1 MTRPDEESID
11 TKFAPNGGRRWR
23 LARSSR
29 VFPSSMPKEGD
40 GTDVFD
46 PGTLQIGKVYRR
58 GRYISSQISLQV
70 ARYIRVR
77 GDLLSLVAN
86 ERLND
91 EKAGIYGD
99 AKRCGDYL
107 TIARN
112 QLESRRPNLAVCTNV
127 LTLAERQ
134 LVMLYPLKTLAVRF
148 DMVRRLLEIRAA
160 RSEWVQKQL
169 IDLRTYNSDEQDA
182 ARLRL
187 QQAVITAFQIDEQDQ
202 LEDDLQ
208 VSRLRRLWIYMF
220 ASWVLLMGVMPF
232 VTTQVETSQNTDNW
246 PVFDLSTTWLTQIV
260 AALGI
265 SVVGAVGG
273 VISGMFGVRDA
284 RATLGDFRTSLL
296 RLSLKP
302 IAGAIAALVVYLFLS
317 WQVISGIQ
325 VDSGGVYILAAF
337 LAGFSERY
345 FLRILHSEELQKH
358 KPENQ
363 EKQKPE
369 KPRRTR
375 TTPASPGPSSHLA
388 APETFHQADAE

>member
-1 MTRPDEESID
+1 
-11 TKFAPNGGRRWR
+11 
-23 LARSSR
+23 
-29 VFPSSMPKEGD
+29 MPKEGD